1 MEILRQYI
9 PFLIPVAILELGLL
23 ISALVHLL
31 RHKRTRN
38 LNVGIWAVIIVVVN
52 IIGPVLY
59 FLIGREED

>member
-1 MEILRQYI
+1 MEILRQYAL
-9 PFLIPVAILELGLL
+9 FLIPIAILQLALFV
-23 ISALVHLL
+23 SALVHLL

-38 LNVGIWAVIIVVVN
+38 LSVTLWAIIIFIN

>member
-38 LNVGIWAVIIVVVN
+38 LSVGIWVVIIVVVN

>member
-38 LNVGIWAVIIVVVN
+38 LNVGIWVVIIVVVN

>member
-9 PFLIPVAILELGLL
+9 PFLIPVVILELGLL
-23 ISALVHLL
+23 ISALIHLL
-31 RHKRTRN
+31 RHKHTRN
-38 LNVGIWAVIIVVVN
+38 LSVGIWAVIIVVVN